1 MPNHLNRALDEL
13 RGTRTEKE
21 LAEELGVSTDTLMRY
36 RSGFIPKSLRALAA
50 YPTLVAA
57 IARDG
62 RTHYVGGER
71 QPRLADP

>member
-36 RSGFIPKSLRALAA
+36 RSGFIPKSLRTLAA

-57 IARDG
+57 IAHDG
-62 RTHYVGGER
+62 RTGRAAGER
-71 QPRLADP
+71 RSQPADP